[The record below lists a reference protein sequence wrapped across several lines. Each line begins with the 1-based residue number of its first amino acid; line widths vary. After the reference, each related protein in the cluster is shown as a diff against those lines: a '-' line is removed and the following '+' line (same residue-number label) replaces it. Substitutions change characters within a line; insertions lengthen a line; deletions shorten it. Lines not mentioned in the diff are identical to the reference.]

1 MKSAS
6 LEPGQREDRPDSSAS
21 GREQS
26 FSWKAELLDHIGPIH
41 KHIGSDFLSSVVVF
55 LVALPLCMG
64 IAIASGVPP
73 AYGIVTGIVGG
84 IVVTVLSGS
93 PLLVSGPAAGLAV
106 IVWELVQQHGLLAL
120 GPVILMAGLIQMA
133 AGGLGM
139 GLWFRAV
146 SPSVIHGMLAGI
158 GITIVANQLYVMMD
172 FKPLGHGLKNLLLYP
187 AYLEIVF
194 EQLVALPPEKWFSP
208 INGESAHLAFG
219 IGFLTVAIIMFW
231 SKLVPPQLRGI
242 PAAIVAITVA
252 SLIALAMQL
261 PIQYVSVP
269 SNLFAEVDILSPS
282 QIAGMFHGS
291 IFTAAL
297 AIAFIA
303 SAETLLSA
311 AAVDKMHNGPSTRYN
326 RELFAQGVGNSLCG
340 LLGSLPMTGVIAR
353 SSANVVAGAK
363 TRASAFMHGIWL
375 LVFAGFFVFLL
386 ERVPMAA
393 LAAVLVVVGIKLI
406 DPSHIRHLRQVG
418 KGEIYIYWIT
428 LGTIV
433 ATDLLDGVL
442 IGIALAFGKL
452 LYDLLHLDTSMD
464 FDPDRKRVTLHL
476 RGAATFIQLPKLAR
490 RLERVPADWHLHVSI
505 QELTYIDHACF
516 DLLESWEE
524 QHKAKGGQV
533 TIRDL
538 KQKWKIQGQPGE
550 SAAPQAVEVVEP
562 GEPNEK
568 VSPIQTASQAP

>member
-6 LEPGQREDRPDSSAS
+6 FEPGRRREDPAS
-21 GREQS
+21 GGPKFGQEAG
-26 FSWKAELLDHIGPIH
+26 WKSELLSHVGPIH
-41 KHIGSDFLSSVVVF
+41 KHLGSDFLASVVVF

-73 AYGIVTGIVGG
+73 ALGIVTGIVGG
-84 IVVTVLSGS
+84 IIVTVLSGS

-106 IVWELVQQHGLLAL
+106 IVWELVQQHGLPML
-120 GPVILMAGLIQMA
+120 GPVILIAGLIQMA
-133 AGGLGM
+133 AGTFGM

-146 SPSVIHGMLAGI
+146 SPAVIHGMLAGI
-158 GITIVANQLYVMMD
+158 GISIVANQLYVMMD
-172 FKPLGHGLKNLLLYP
+172 FKPLGHGLKNLMLYP
-187 AYLEIVF
+187 AHLEIIF
-194 EQLVALPPEKWFSP
+194 EQLAVVPSSQWLGP
-208 INGESAHLAFG
+208 IDGQVAHLAFG

-231 SKLVPPQLRGI
+231 TKLVPSWLRGV
-242 PAAIVAITVA
+242 PAAIVAIVLAAAVA
-252 SLIALAMQL
+252 WVFQM

-269 SNLFAEVDILSPS
+269 SNLFSDVEVVSLDSVGS
-282 QIAGMFHGS
+282 MFDGT
-291 IFTAAL
+291 IFTAAV

-326 RELFAQGVGNSLCG
+326 RELFAQGVGNSICG
-340 LLGSLPMTGVIAR
+340 FLGSLPMTGVIAR
-353 SSANVVAGAK
+353 SSANVIAGAK
-363 TRASAFMHGIWL
+363 TRASAFMHGVWL
-375 LVFAGFFVFLL
+375 LVFAGLFVFLL

-393 LAAVLVVVGIKLI
+393 LAGVLVVVGIKLI
-406 DPSHIRHLRQVG
+406 DPTHIRHLREVG

-442 IGIALAFGKL
+442 IGIALAFGKM
-452 LYDLLHLDTSMD
+452 LYDLLHLETEMD
-464 FDPDRKRVTLHL
+464 FDPDRKRASLKL
-476 RGAATFIQLPKLAR
+476 RGAATFIQLPKIAR
-490 RLERVPADWHLHVSI
+490 RLDEVPADWHLHVSI
-505 QELTYIDHACF
+505 QDLTYIDHACF

-538 KQKWKIQGQPGE
+538 KQKWKIQGKPGE
-550 SAAPQAVEVVEP
+550 SAEAPAAPENVA
-562 GEPNEK
+562 
-568 VSPIQTASQAP
+568 PIQQQAGQSQ